1 MSRTIEQI
9 NKDLTFLES
18 QARERPGYFPLEEMA
33 QVANECEAIKWMV
46 GIGRS
51 RNLYGLYQNSLGNKE
66 EARRLFS
73 SSLSLASD
81 IGDLQLLASS
91 TYDLAL
97 VSFYESNL
105 ADAYTYVKEAE
116 HYARTCNNKYFLASC
131 YNIEALIK
139 SRYGEHDA
147 AIIMLQSAQEIAKNH
162 VPELVGTTLRNTVEI
177 HLLNGEFKKA
187 REYVIAYLDLGSSSN
202 RVQERVNSVIR
213 LATIEVEL
221 NNISSAEKLI
231 AEAQRL
237 IKSKDSIIYATMMC
251 LVGSIETK
259 KRKYDD
265 AFKSFRQAA
274 LLYKKFERPRL
285 ESNAM
290 SCASQAY
297 FEMQDYPNA
306 IKYAHK
312 ALKLA
317 EEADDR
323 YTTKESLQHLYEA
336 HKAAKETE
344 KALKYLEE
352 YNELARQD
360 AVKQFENR
368 LAFVN
373 IRTEYE
379 KKHAEAEEAR
389 KNTEALRKEL
399 EQKELELTD
408 RTRNLIRQTESLA
421 KLRDDLRAIIKS
433 APGNAIAKQIA
444 DRLRVLP
451 DSQSNWDE
459 FEKHFVT
466 VHPNFEKDL
475 IERFPALTK
484 MERKICMLLRLNL
497 MSVDM
502 AKLLILSER
511 NIENHR
517 HRLRKKLGVTGTMN
531 LTEYLSEIG

>member
-9 NKDLTFLES
+9 NKDLTFLER
-18 QARERPGYFPLEEMA
+18 QGRERPGYFPLEDIDKIA
-33 QVANECEAIKWMV
+33 KECEEIKWMV
-46 GIGRS
+46 GIGRC
-51 RNLYGLYQNSLGNKE
+51 RNLHGLYQNSIGNKD

-73 SSLSLASD
+73 SSLSLATDLGD
-81 IGDLQLLASS
+81 IQLLASS

-105 ADAYTYVKEAE
+105 ANAYTYVKEAE
-116 HYARTCNNKYFLASC
+116 QYARTCNNKYFLASC

-147 AIIMLQSAQEIAKNH
+147 AIIMLQSAQDIAKNH

-187 REYVIAYLDLGSSSN
+187 REYVIAYLNLGSSN

-221 NNISSAEKLI
+221 NNIDSAEKLI
-231 AEAQRL
+231 TEAQRL
-237 IKSKDSIIYATMMC
+237 IKSKDSIIYATMLC
-251 LVGSIETK
+251 LLGSIAAK
-259 KRKYDD
+259 KKSYDD
-265 AFKSFRQAA
+265 ALKNFRQASI
-274 LLYKKFERPRL
+274 LYRKFQRPRL

-290 SCASQAY
+290 CIASRAY
-297 FEMQDYPNA
+297 FEMGDYPNA
-306 IKYAHK
+306 TKYAHK

-336 HKAAKETE
+336 HKAAKNTE

-389 KNTEALRKEL
+389 KNAEALRKEL
-399 EQKELELTD
+399 EKKELELTE
-408 RTRNLIRQTESLA
+408 RTYNLIRQTESLA
-421 KLRDDLRAIIKS
+421 KLRDDLRAIIKT
-433 APGNAIAKQIA
+433 APGNALAKQVA
-444 DRLRVLP
+444 ERLRALP
-451 DSQSNWDE
+451 DSQSNWEE

-466 VHPNFEKDL
+466 VHADFEENL

-497 MSVDM
+497 MSVEM
-502 AKLLILSER
+502 AKLLLLSER